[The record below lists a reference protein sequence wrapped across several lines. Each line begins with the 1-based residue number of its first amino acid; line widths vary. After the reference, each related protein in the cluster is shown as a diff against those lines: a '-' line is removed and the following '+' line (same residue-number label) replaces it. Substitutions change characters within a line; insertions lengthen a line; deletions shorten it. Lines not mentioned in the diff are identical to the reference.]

1 MPLGRESG
9 IVPLLLGV
17 VLAGGQVGSLWGSP
31 TIADG
36 AIVAG
41 GCAGI
46 LVGSGLL
53 AGWGELG
60 ADTHSLR
67 RSLIVPFA
75 WIALLS
81 TVAGFVL
88 VGLSVTFDLPYW
100 VG

>member
-1 MPLGRESG
+1 MSLRRELG

-17 VLAGGQVGSLWGSP
+17 ILAGGQVGSLWGSP

-36 AIVAG
+36 AIVTG

-46 LVGSGLL
+46 LVGVALL
-53 AGWGELG
+53 AGWGEFSAG
-60 ADTHSLR
+60 ANSLR
-67 RSLIVPFA
+67 QSLIVPFA

-81 TVAGFVL
+81 TVAGFFLLGVSY
-88 VGLSVTFDLPYW
+88 VFDLPYW